1 MYPHCKYEI
10 PVITRNFHQEKK
22 LLIKI
27 TIKIELKQK
36 DEKDIII
43 VEMLLDSRVT
53 RLVISSE
60 FVRKY
65 KFKKKKLDRPIYIK
79 NIGGI
84 FNYKELIK
92 YIVEVELFYQEHK
105 ERMEIDMIRSQ
116 KSSIILE
123 MLWLAYY
130 NPEIN

>member
-1 MYPHCKYEI
+1 
-10 PVITRNFHQEKK
+10 
-22 LLIKI
+22 
-27 TIKIELKQK
+27 
-36 DEKDIII
+36 
-43 VEMLLDSRVT
+43 MLLDSRVT

-130 NPEIN
+130 NPEINQKTEEVKMTRYLDKYKKQQKTKQTKLE